1 MSVMRR
7 QEFGSPWRLGLSFPR
22 ELTLAD
28 IAATHWLL
36 VKVLS
41 PSDSHKPLY
50 GTGTRSARDAPLS
63 LATRAN
69 GRKIRAFIETI
80 TADVSRNRMHRGCNI
95 GAIFSSK
102 R

>member
-50 GTGTRSARDAPLS
+50 GTAGPS
-63 LATRAN
+63 LAKLR
-69 GRKIRAFIETI
+69 RETSES
-80 TADVSRNRMHRGCNI
+80 D
-95 GAIFSSK
+95 
-102 R
+102 

>member
-41 PSDSHKPLY
+41 PSDSRKPLY
-50 GTGTRSARDAPLS
+50 GTANSWAYHWSVAPELINVNDQP
-63 LATRAN
+63 TDTEY
-69 GRKIRAFIETI
+69 GRRPLRP
-80 TADVSRNRMHRGCNI
+80 D
-95 GAIFSSK
+95 AIFDSPGSQF
-102 R
+102 